1 MKFNKFVQALDK
13 NSDYFQEWVKDSNKD
28 IYYFWKNTER
38 GYKIH
43 QGNSLVENISDSEK
57 YSYHPFNDDILKEE
71 LSLVL
76 SKRINEL
83 NDIAD
88 CENIFGKWLVDDKNN
103 DKYYYWKGNNK
114 GYAVIIEQ
122 KDGMLPRVKQ
132 VEVLDGRH
140 PDPRVMKEFKNYKVR
155 RALIKKLDDINEEN
169 LLAKKNVFGCWM
181 EDNNRENA
189 FYFWKNENEGYLAL
203 TEGENLPEIV
213 KFQVVNNEYFE
224 PRNLEPIKNVNV
236 KKVLDK
242 KIKVGV

>member
-1 MKFNKFVQALDK
+1 MKFNKFVRALDK
-13 NSDYFQEWVKDSNKD
+13 NNDYFQEWVKDSDED
-28 IYYFWKNTER
+28 IYYFWKNAER

-71 LSLVL
+71 LSLTL

-88 CENIFGKWLVDDKNN
+88 CESIFGKWLLDDKNSN
-103 DKYYYWKGNNK
+103 RYYYWKGNNK

-122 KDGMLPRVKQ
+122 KNGMLPRVVE
-132 VEVLDGRH
+132 VEVLDGKH
-140 PDPRVMKEFKNYKVR
+140 PDPRVMKEFRDYKIR
-155 RALIKKLDDINEEN
+155 RALNNKLNDIIQEN
-169 LLAKKNVFGCWM
+169 MQAKKNVFGCWM
-181 EDNNRENA
+181 EDNDK
-189 FYFWKNENEGYLAL
+189 YYYWKNESEGYLAL
-203 TEGENLPEIV
+203 VEGENLPEIV

-224 PRNLEPIKNVNV
+224 PRNLEQIKNVNV

-242 KIKVGV
+242 KIKVGEKR